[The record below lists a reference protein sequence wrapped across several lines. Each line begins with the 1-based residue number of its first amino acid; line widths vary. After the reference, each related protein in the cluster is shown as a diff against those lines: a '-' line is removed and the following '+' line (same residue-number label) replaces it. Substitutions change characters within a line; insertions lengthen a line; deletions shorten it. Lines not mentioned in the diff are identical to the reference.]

1 MQCMCFSPAVMI
13 PLAGLPASLCFYPE
27 DLVSAGSL
35 SPVPQRHVALHPPFW
50 HWSLWAGRKKGKKK
64 NNQRLHLICKPP
76 VSNTESLKNDLKK
89 FKTI

>member
-64 NNQRLHLICKPP
+64 KIKDFILFA
-76 VSNTESLKNDLKK
+76 SLQSL
-89 FKTI
+89 TLRV